1 MAVRR
6 PTTGV
11 AAVVAVPE
19 VPDFP
24 NSADRVLWDTRPGSA
39 AIKPEEFAATL
50 CSDLALGSDFES
62 GVALAVRHQLQ
73 RLQQRHTLGD
83 AEAAAAAASASGA
96 ASGEPPSVVRGARET
111 RPF

>member
-1 MAVRR
+1 MLLQ
-6 PTTGV
+6 
-11 AAVVAVPE
+11 
-19 VPDFP
+19 
-24 NSADRVLWDTRPGSA
+24 DRVLWDTRPGSA

-83 AEAAAAAASASGA
+83 AEAAAGA
-96 ASGEPPSVVRGARET
+96 AGAKL
-111 RPF
+111 